1 MEDRYEELMKEEFA
15 PVYKTDASVNRTILE
30 REKAVSMKN
39 HRKPAYRK
47 WAAAA
52 ITVLLLA
59 GTVGSVNAASDGAVT
74 KAVKNW
80 IHTAVYGDVKQ
91 ESMVSYIN
99 EQGDSVIA
107 SDASDKPEWSFSVTK
122 EEIVPGEEHGGF
134 VFETE
139 KGDKYSYEYVFPANF
154 TEEDKVYEIRKI
166 LSEDLYPE
174 EKEQEFI
181 EKYEKIAVTAKES
194 YIREAFAEVVK
205 EKKEGEFVLV
215 DAYPLLQEEN
225 RMAPTKDYAW
235 FEIPQKDVRLRTATK
250 EDAAKYTNIKTGDW
264 ISVVQ
269 VNSTTNPNI
278 KLDVTV
284 KLSNRNKIEVVH
296 IQPR

>member
-1 MEDRYEELMKEEFA
+1 M
-15 PVYKTDASVNRTILE
+15 
-30 REKAVSMKN
+30 
-39 HRKPAYRK
+39 
-47 WAAAA
+47 
-52 ITVLLLA
+52 
-59 GTVGSVNAASDGAVT
+59 
-74 KAVKNW
+74 
-80 IHTAVYGDVKQ
+80 
-91 ESMVSYIN
+91 
-99 EQGDSVIA
+99 
-107 SDASDKPEWSFSVTK
+107 
-122 EEIVPGEEHGGF
+122 
-134 VFETE
+134 
-139 KGDKYSYEYVFPANF
+139 
-154 TEEDKVYEIRKI
+154 
-166 LSEDLYPE
+166 YPE

-250 EDAAKYTNIKTGDW
+250 EDAAKYTNVKTGDW

>member
-1 MEDRYEELMKEEFA
+1 M
-15 PVYKTDASVNRTILE
+15 
-30 REKAVSMKN
+30 
-39 HRKPAYRK
+39 
-47 WAAAA
+47 
-52 ITVLLLA
+52 
-59 GTVGSVNAASDGAVT
+59 
-74 KAVKNW
+74 
-80 IHTAVYGDVKQ
+80 
-91 ESMVSYIN
+91 
-99 EQGDSVIA
+99 
-107 SDASDKPEWSFSVTK
+107 
-122 EEIVPGEEHGGF
+122 
-134 VFETE
+134 
-139 KGDKYSYEYVFPANF
+139 
-154 TEEDKVYEIRKI
+154 
-166 LSEDLYPE
+166 YPE

-250 EDAAKYTNIKTGDW
+250 EDAAKYTNIKT
-264 ISVVQ
+264 
-269 VNSTTNPNI
+269 TNPNI

>member
-122 EEIVPGEEHGGF
+122 EEIVSGEEHGGF
-134 VFETE
+134 IFETE
-139 KGDKYSYEYVFPANF
+139 EGDKYSYEYVFPANF

-174 EKEQEFI
+174 EKKQEFI

>member
-39 HRKPAYRK
+39 HRKPEYRK

-139 KGDKYSYEYVFPANF
+139 EGDKYSYEYVFPANF
-154 TEEDKVYEIRKI
+154 TEEDKVYEIRKFYRRI
-166 LSEDLYPE
+166 CTR
-174 EKEQEFI
+174 K
-181 EKYEKIAVTAKES
+181 
-194 YIREAFAEVVK
+194 R
-205 EKKEGEFVLV
+205 
-215 DAYPLLQEEN
+215 
-225 RMAPTKDYAW
+225 R
-235 FEIPQKDVRLRTATK
+235 
-250 EDAAKYTNIKTGDW
+250 
-264 ISVVQ
+264 
-269 VNSTTNPNI
+269 
-278 KLDVTV
+278 
-284 KLSNRNKIEVVH
+284 NRNLLRNMKKS
-296 IQPR
+296 P

>member
-99 EQGDSVIA
+99 EQGGSVIA

-122 EEIVPGEEHGGF
+122 EEIVQGEEHGGF

-139 KGDKYSYEYVFPANF
+139 EGDKYSYEYVFPANF

-250 EDAAKYTNIKTGDW
+250 EDAAKYTNVKTGDW

>member
-1 MEDRYEELMKEEFA
+1 MENRYEELMKEEFA

-122 EEIVPGEEHGGF
+122 EKIVPGEEHGGV

-139 KGDKYSYEYVFPANF
+139 DGDNYSYEDVFPANF

-250 EDAAKYTNIKTGDW
+250 EDAAKYTNVKTGDW